1 MSDTKESSGMGLK
14 IGLAVLVLCCCC
26 CLLSSSSASAS
37 MAMKKKPDAAAE
49 EFGIYNSD
57 GTPVL
62 TKTMIVLVGFLIA
75 NLIRVY
81 YWK

>member
-14 IGLAVLVLCCCC
+14 IGLAVLALCCCC

-37 MAMKKKPDAAAE
+37 MAMKKKPAE
-49 EFGIYNSD
+49 ETFGIYNSD

-62 TKTMIVLVGFLIA
+62 TKTMIISLIVGFLIA
-75 NLIRVY
+75 NLIRVFY
-81 YWK
+81 LK